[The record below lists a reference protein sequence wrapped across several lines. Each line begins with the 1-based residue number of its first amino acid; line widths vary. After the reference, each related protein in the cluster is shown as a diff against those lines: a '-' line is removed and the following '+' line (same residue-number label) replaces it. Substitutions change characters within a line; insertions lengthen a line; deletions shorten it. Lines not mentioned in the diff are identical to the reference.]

1 MRNSSQW
8 VMLLTK
14 FLASPSL
21 DCLLSHAENRLLL
34 RDMTLIGSVLAVA
47 ELALGLVRLEGG
59 ALTEALVA
67 EFANVGALPGMGPVK
82 SAKC

>member
-34 RDMTLIGSVLAVA
+34 GNMTLIGVVLAVA

-67 EFANVGALPGMGPVK
+67 EFANVGALPGMGPEK
-82 SAKC
+82 S

>member
-1 MRNSSQW
+1 MRNSQW
-8 VMLLTK
+8 VKLLTK
-14 FLASPSL
+14 FLASQSL

-34 RDMTLIGSVLAVA
+34 RNMTLIGGVLAVA

>member
-67 EFANVGALPGMGPVK
+67 EFANVGALPGMGPEK